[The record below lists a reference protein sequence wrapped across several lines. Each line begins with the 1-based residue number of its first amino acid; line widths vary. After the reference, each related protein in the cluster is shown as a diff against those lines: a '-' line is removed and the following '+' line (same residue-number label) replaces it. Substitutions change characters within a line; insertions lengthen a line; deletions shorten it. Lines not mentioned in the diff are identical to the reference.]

1 MARRKAGRALKIAL
15 LVLLALGAGG
25 FWLVISWSATPYGR
39 LDPRVAVFLKI
50 TELRGGRAAETDLP
64 IAESRLRLAKKAAA
78 VAGKPAAMAEVRDLV
93 AEANGLRVPVRLYAP
108 EAGKR
113 MPVVI
118 FYHGGGWVQGS
129 LETHD
134 GVCRAIARKSGSL
147 VVAADYRLA
156 PEHPFPAAL
165 DDAYAV
171 LLWVQANGSLRQA
184 DASRIAVA
192 GDSAGGNL
200 AAAVCLMARDRR
212 GPAIA
217 LQVLIY
223 PALDAARLDTPS
235 YGMFGEGY
243 GLDRANV
250 DRYIALY
257 LPHTEDRI
265 MPYASPLLAG
275 NLAGLPPALVIS
287 AGFDVLR
294 DEGEAYARKLQAAG
308 TAASVIR
315 YPGMIHGFVNAD
327 RLLPQ
332 ARRAT
337 DEIGAAIGGVF
348 AGGKAAK

>member
-1 MARRKAGRALKIAL
+1 
-15 LVLLALGAGG
+15 
-25 FWLVISWSATPYGR
+25 
-39 LDPRVAVFLKI
+39 VFLKL
-50 TELRGGRAAETDLP
+50 TELRGGRAAEADLSV
-64 IAESRLRLAKKAAA
+64 AESRRRLAKKAAA
-78 VAGKPAAMAEVRDLV
+78 VAGRPAAMAEVRDLV
-93 AEANGLRVPVRLYAP
+93 AEANGLQVPVRVYTP

-113 MPVVI
+113 LPVVI

-129 LETHD
+129 LDTHD

-147 VVAADYRLA
+147 VVSADYRLA

-171 LLWVQANGSLRQA
+171 LLWVKANGSLRQA
-184 DASRIAVA
+184 DASRIVVA

-217 LQVLIY
+217 MQVLIY
-223 PALDAARLDTPS
+223 PALDAAHLDTPS

-243 GLDRANV
+243 GLDRTNV

-257 LPHTEDRI
+257 LPDTEDRI
-265 MPYASPLLAG
+265 MPYASPLLADD
-275 NLAGLPPALVIS
+275 LAGLPPALVIS

-308 TAASVIR
+308 TAARVIR
-315 YPGMIHGFVNAD
+315 YPGMIHGFVNDD

-337 DEIGAAIGGVF
+337 DEIAAALRSAFLKGE
-348 AGGKAAK
+348 KRLE